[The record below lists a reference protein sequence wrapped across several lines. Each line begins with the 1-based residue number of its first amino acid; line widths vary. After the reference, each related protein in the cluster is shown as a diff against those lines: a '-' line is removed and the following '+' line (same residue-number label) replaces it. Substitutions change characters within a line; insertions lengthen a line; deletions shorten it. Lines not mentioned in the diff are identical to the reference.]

1 MDVIEAIRTTR
12 AMRRLD
18 PDRKVSE
25 EDLLFIVDAATRA
38 ASGGNTQPV
47 RWLIVTD
54 DDLRRRLG
62 DVYRP
67 SWYEFRAHYLDAL
80 ELSDQMQRGMRS
92 ADHLA
97 DNFGKSPA
105 IIVVCA
111 RNTVPASVF
120 PGVQNL
126 LLAARSIGLG
136 TTLTTAHVRREDE
149 VRAIL
154 GIPSDVKTHAMIPVG
169 YPLGRWG
176 EAERLPAQA
185 VTYWNVWRNKDL
197 PTPDEVHP

>member
-67 SWYEFRAHYLDAL
+67 SWYEFRAHY
-80 ELSDQMQRGMRS
+80 
-92 ADHLA
+92 
-97 DNFGKSPA
+97 
-105 IIVVCA
+105 
-111 RNTVPASVF
+111 
-120 PGVQNL
+120 
-126 LLAARSIGLG
+126 
-136 TTLTTAHVRREDE
+136 
-149 VRAIL
+149 
-154 GIPSDVKTHAMIPVG
+154 
-169 YPLGRWG
+169 
-176 EAERLPAQA
+176 
-185 VTYWNVWRNKDL
+185 
-197 PTPDEVHP
+197 